1 MKRLVAVLF
10 CLSAFCAAPLLAQ
23 DSSSQGD
30 QNAQTT
36 SSTPAHPAPA
46 YNPRIPARFEFS
58 GGYVYRP
65 FSPTANQTLKM
76 NGGYASADYNIFT
89 WLGVSGEGLGV
100 VRKQGEANLG
110 TSQTLSIFTGLIGPQ
125 FYPMRHRKVTLFGHA
140 LIGEGYYNLWAP
152 AFGGFPAKRTTST
165 GFAYE
170 VGAGLDV
177 RIKAHWAIRLI
188 EGDFGETSFSVGDPK
203 QEGYRITAGVTYL
216 RGQK

>member
-1 MKRLVAVLF
+1 MKKLVSAMF
-10 CLSAFCAAPLLAQ
+10 CLSLLWAAPVMAQ
-23 DSSSQGD
+23 DSSSQG
-30 QNAQTT
+30 AQSVQASPSAPT
-36 SSTPAHPAPA
+36 HPALA
-46 YNPRIPARFEFS
+46 YNPRIPAKFEFS
-58 GGYVYRP
+58 LGYVYRP

-89 WLGVSGEGLGV
+89 WLGVTAEGLGV

-110 TSQTLSIFTGLIGPQ
+110 TSQTLSVFTGLIGPQ
-125 FYPMRHRKVTLFGHA
+125 FYPMRHRKVTLLGHA
-140 LIGEGYYNLWAP
+140 MVGEGYYNLWAP

-170 VGAGLDV
+170 VGMGLDV
-177 RIKAHWAIRLI
+177 RIKSHWAIRLI

-203 QEGYRITAGVTYL
+203 QEGYRISAGITYL